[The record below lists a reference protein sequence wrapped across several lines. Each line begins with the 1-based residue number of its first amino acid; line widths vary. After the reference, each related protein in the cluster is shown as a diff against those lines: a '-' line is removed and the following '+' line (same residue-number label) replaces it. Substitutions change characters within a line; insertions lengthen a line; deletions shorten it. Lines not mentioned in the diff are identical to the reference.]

1 MHAVKS
7 LQRLID
13 VLPARFKAIPPEA
26 AADRLDGAWSVKM
39 ELGHLIDSA
48 ANNHQR
54 IVRAQ
59 LEESPSLPG
68 YDGEKW
74 VEAQAYQNREWNEVI
89 ALWEALNRHL
99 LAAARAVPQDGWART
114 CTVAG
119 SEPMTLQF
127 LLADYISH
135 MRGHLEHMKVKSD
148 DLA

>member
-1 MHAVKS
+1 MHAVES
-7 LQRLID
+7 MQRLIE

-59 LEESPSLPG
+59 LEENPSLPG

-74 VEAQAYQNREWNEVI
+74 VEVQAYQDRAWDELI
-89 ALWEALNRHL
+89 ALWEALNRHF
-99 LAAARAVPQDGWART
+99 LAAARSVPQDGWART

-127 LLADYISH
+127 LLEDYISH
-135 MRGHLEHMKVKSD
+135 LRGHLEHMQIKELS
-148 DLA
+148 

>member
-1 MHAVKS
+1 MQAVET
-7 LQRLID
+7 LQRLIE
-13 VLPARFKAIPPEA
+13 VLPARFEAIAPEA

-74 VEAQAYQNREWNEVI
+74 VEVQAYQDREWAEVI
-89 ALWEALNRHL
+89 AVWEGFNRHL
-99 LAAARAVPQDGWART
+99 LAAARAVPLDGWART

-127 LLADYISH
+127 LLEDYISH
-135 MRGHLEHMKVKSD
+135 MRGHLEHMKVKND